1 MSFFQLFY
9 YCLGSGLD
17 TIVDLSS
24 EQLLH
29 DKRPSSFVFPCNRL
43 LKLILVSDQPKLRP
57 LFGVGR
63 LRELEL
69 YFPLLSWQY
78 NNGHANLLRT
88 LGCSS
93 GFESEWSECPLRLT
107 FPLFIARY
115 SLIAH
120 SRVLS
125 HFLVSLPIQ
134 KMLLLYQIS
143 PGSTVDN
150 TFLLSELFQVLIVLH
165 SFIP

>member
-17 TIVDLSS
+17 TIVD
-24 EQLLH
+24 
-29 DKRPSSFVFPCNRL
+29 KRPSSFVLPCNRL
-43 LKLILVSDQPKLRP
+43 RKLILVSGQPKLRP

-69 YFPLLSWQY
+69 YFSLLSWQY
-78 NNGHANLLRT
+78 NNGHTNLLRT
-88 LGCSS
+88 LECSS
-93 GFESEWSECPLRLT
+93 GFESKWSERPLRLT

-125 HFLVSLPIQ
+125 HLLVSLPIQ

-143 PGSTVDN
+143 PGNTVDN

-165 SFIP
+165 PLIP